1 MCRHWKLLPAFGL
14 IYSVVQ
20 GKCEC
25 RIPPFLSKSI
35 NVLLLAAALR
45 WEVKTHLFL
54 SEKEKTQV
62 KWPDVNP
69 CNPAVVVSR
78 WTASKSQSSSCIK
91 WAKSQTTKVAVKSRP
106 NIAVKDK
113 YLGSVSQSANVCI
126 SILVRKSP
134 EALWEFFFLICQHL
148 PSCWYRHRS
157 HQAGGSSSP
166 GSPTSCSLRQ
176 ITTSLMHRQ
185 AEQSA
190 AGEEQKGTRD
200 KLVCLPQNSVSKAP
214 SLLVSSSKCS
224 WLLSGLYRLRSAHT
238 KLWCLSSS
246 CWDPQPRDTFDIC
259 EAWSLGSHEP
269 STGRLEMLF

>member
-1 MCRHWKLLPAFGL
+1 M
-14 IYSVVQ
+14 
-20 GKCEC
+20 
-25 RIPPFLSKSI
+25 
-35 NVLLLAAALR
+35 
-45 WEVKTHLFL
+45 
-54 SEKEKTQV
+54 

-69 CNPAVVVSR
+69 CNPAVVARR

-91 WAKSQTTKVAVKSRP
+91 WAKSKTTKVAVKSRP

-134 EALWEFFFLICQHL
+134 EALWEFFFLICHHL
-148 PSCWYRHRS
+148 PGCWHWHHS

-166 GSPTSCSLRQ
+166 GNPTSCSLRQ

-190 AGEEQKGTRD
+190 AGEEQKGTRLEASLSACPRTVSA
-200 KLVCLPQNSVSKAP
+200 KLLLCLLTAANVLHCSQTCTSSILLAPNSGASPHPAGT
-214 SLLVSSSKCS
+214 
-224 WLLSGLYRLRSAHT
+224 LSQETRSTSVKPEVLAHMNT
-238 KLWCLSSS
+238 
-246 CWDPQPRDTFDIC
+246 
-259 EAWSLGSHEP
+259 